1 MPSTSSCRF
10 APQRG
15 VVSTAWDGSQY
26 TVALA
31 GGSRVFGQALIAAT
45 GGLGTPNIPELAGAA
60 EFAGTL
66 LHVAAYRSPARF
78 AGRRVVVVGAGNS
91 AVQVGVELSDVARVS
106 LATRHPVRFVPQT
119 IFGVDIHYW
128 TRRSG
133 LETLPLGRRG
143 SAIGV
148 LDSGRYADAI
158 AAGRPDRR
166 PMFNRLTR
174 TGVVW
179 ADGSAEAVDAVLL
192 ATGYRPNLGYLADTG
207 ALGPD
212 DVPIHCRGVSL
223 TVPRL
228 GYVGLPGQT
237 GFASAT
243 LRGVGP
249 DARWVVRHLHRQL
262 RQKLPAAALCPLPL
276 PARAERLVG
285 KP

>member
-1 MPSTSSCRF
+1 
-10 APQRG
+10 
-15 VVSTAWDGSQY
+15 
-26 TVALA
+26 
-31 GGSRVFGQALIAAT
+31 
-45 GGLGTPNIPELAGAA
+45 
-60 EFAGTL
+60 
-66 LHVAAYRSPARF
+66 
-78 AGRRVVVVGAGNS
+78 
-91 AVQVGVELSDVARVS
+91 
-106 LATRHPVRFVPQT
+106 
-119 IFGVDIHYW
+119 
-128 TRRSG
+128 
-133 LETLPLGRRG
+133 
-143 SAIGV
+143 V

-192 ATGYRPNLGYLADTG
+192 ATGYRPNLGYLADIG